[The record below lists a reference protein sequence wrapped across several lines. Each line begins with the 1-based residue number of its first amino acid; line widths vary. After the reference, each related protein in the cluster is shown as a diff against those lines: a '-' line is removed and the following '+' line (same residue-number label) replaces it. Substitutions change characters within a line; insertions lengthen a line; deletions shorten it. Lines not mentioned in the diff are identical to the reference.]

1 MSLRMKLIAGA
12 VAGALFAISGT
23 TAVMAQDVPAKIDDK
38 DKAAAAIKARADF
51 MTGMGANEKLLIS
64 VMKGEAPLDA
74 KAITAAEQNLA
85 SVKTLTMHFA
95 PGTGDDA
102 VPGSRARAS
111 IWKEWDKYKQLSSAV
126 IAPATATLAAAKAG
140 NQAAFAEQQQATSA
154 ACSACHKEYPAPRQR

>member
-1 MSLRMKLIAGA
+1 MALRMNFIVGA

-23 TAVMAQDVPAKIDDK
+23 AALMAQDMPARIDDK
-38 DKAAAAIKARADF
+38 AKAAAAAKARVDVMLAQ
-51 MTGMGANEKLLIS
+51 GANEKLLIS

-74 KAITAAEQNLA
+74 KAISAAEQNLE
-85 SVKTLTMHFA
+85 SVKTLTAHFA

-111 IWKEWDKYKQLSSAV
+111 IWKEWDKYKQLTAAV
-126 IAPATATLAAAKAG
+126 IPPATAALAAAKAG

-154 ACSACHKEYPAPRQR
+154 ACSACHKEYRAPRQR

>member
-1 MSLRMKLIAGA
+1 MALRMNLIVGA
-12 VAGALFAISGT
+12 LAGALFAISGMS
-23 TAVMAQDVPAKIDDK
+23 AVMAQDMPARIDDK
-38 DKAAAAIKARADF
+38 DKAAAAVKARTDVMIAQ
-51 MTGMGANEKLLIS
+51 GANEKLLVS

-111 IWKEWDKYKQLSSAV
+111 IWKEWDKYKQLTSAV
-126 IAPATATLAAAKAG
+126 IPPATAALAAAKAG
-140 NQAAFAEQQQATSA
+140 NQTAFAESQQATSA
-154 ACSACHKEYPAPRQR
+154 ACAACHKEYRAPRQR